1 MAPDGLLPEAIRI
14 ELARPRALP
23 DLLAFVL
30 TEGRRLT
37 DAQAGAVYLRH
48 AKGLG
53 LAARHGVRGDTETA
67 AHVAMTGEMVK
78 RESLLVVPLVA
89 PPGEI
94 VGVLELVN
102 ACDAERGIVPFST
115 WHELVIE
122 ALATNAACAI
132 ARERTQGSRPVES
145 PEAMETTPL
154 PMAPPD
160 PTPIPEEEPEPE
172 FDDVEIVEGVDLVE
186 PVDLPELRTSADDPP
201 VVRFVNGLI
210 RHAIRRRASD
220 IHLEAF
226 ETSLRVRFRI
236 DGILRHATTRPRR
249 LEPPIVSRIKSMANL
264 DVSERRPQA
273 GRLKIRYEGRK
284 VELRVATLPTQFG
297 ESVVIRILDGSSF
310 VRELTALGFGPQS
323 LQQLQDAVRSPS
335 GLVLVTGPIG
345 SGKTTTLYGALKI
358 LNGIETKILTIEDPV
373 ESELEGVTQVDA
385 SEAQEGGVSTT
396 LRAFLRHDP
405 DVLMISELR
414 DLETAQIA
422 IRTALSGR
430 LVLSTLHTDD
440 APSSVTRLLD
450 MGIPPFLV
458 AGALRVVVAQRLV
471 RRLCAACRE
480 PYEVDESSLMPYG
493 YLPTGE
499 GPRTLYRA
507 KGCARCDGQGLS
519 GRVGLYQVMPFT
531 DELRQ
536 LTLARSRPADLAKV
550 ARQEGMLTLRE
561 IGLAKAFEGLT
572 TVDEVLRV
580 TAE

>member
-1 MAPDGLLPEAIRI
+1 MAPDGLLSEELRI
-14 ELARPRALP
+14 ELSRPRALP
-23 DLLAFVL
+23 DLLASVL

-53 LAARHGVRGDTETA
+53 LAVTQGARRDAETA

-102 ACDAERGIVPFST
+102 ACDAERGIVPFTT

-122 ALATNAACAI
+122 ALATLAACAI
-132 ARERTQGSRPVES
+132 ARERTQASRPIES
-145 PEAMETTPL
+145 SETMETPL
-154 PMAPPD
+154 PVTSPD
-160 PTPIPEEEPEPE
+160 PTPIAEEEPEPE
-172 FDDVEIVEGVDLVE
+172 IDDVEIVEGVDLVE
-186 PVDLPELRTSADDPP
+186 PVELPELRTSADDPP
-201 VVRFVNGLI
+201 VVRFVNELI

-220 IHLEAF
+220 IHIEPF
-226 ETSLRVRFRI
+226 DTTLRVRFRI

-273 GRLKIRYEGRK
+273 GRLKIRHEGRE
-284 VELRVATLPTQFG
+284 VDLRVATLPTRFG
-297 ESVVIRILDGSSF
+297 ESVVIRILDCANF
-310 VRELTALGFGPQS
+310 VPELPALGFGPHS
-323 LQQLQDAVRSPS
+323 LQQFQDAVRGPC
-335 GLVLVTGPIG
+335 GLVLVTGPVG
-345 SGKTTTLYGALKI
+345 SGKTTTLYGALKT
-358 LNGIETKILTIEDPV
+358 LNAMETKILTIEDPV
-373 ESELEGVTQVDA
+373 EYGLDGVTQVDA
-385 SEAQEGGVSTT
+385 SEALEGGVSTT

-405 DVLMISELR
+405 DVLMIGELR

-430 LVLSTLHTDD
+430 MVLSTLHTDD
-440 APSSVTRLLD
+440 APASVSQLLD

-471 RRLCAACRE
+471 RRLCGACKE
-480 PYEVDESSLMPYG
+480 PYELDESSLMSYG
-493 YLPTGE
+493 HLPTDG

-536 LTLARSRPADLAKV
+536 LTLARARPVDLAKV
-550 ARQEGMLTLRE
+550 ARQEGMPSLRE
-561 IGLAKAFEGLT
+561 IGFAKVFEGLT